1 MQTAEKTTTPH
12 TLVENLTQ
20 LISLPELYLR
30 LQKTIDDPDHTREQ
44 VAEILGH
51 DPALCARVL
60 RIANSAYYGF
70 PREIEAIDDAVGLV
84 GELELRNLVL
94 ATSVVGAMNSV
105 RFSGIDID
113 QFWEHSLLTGI
124 GGRLIARRLAGI
136 NAENLFLGGLLHDI
150 GRLVI
155 YQWDAPLAAAVE
167 RQSEERHQL
176 PDQAERE
183 VLGFDHAEV
192 GALLLE
198 TWSLPQEL
206 AEMARCH
213 HQYQLARGDSH
224 YVVLVLALANALANG
239 DAPEDVGPRVLAEAL
254 EIGAVALQDM
264 IESRDEQF
272 AELRGIL
279 LAP

>member
-1 MQTAEKTTTPH
+1 MLTAEKTVTPQA
-12 TLVENLTQ
+12 LVENLTQ

-30 LQKTIDDPDHTREQ
+30 LQKTIDDPTHTREA

-70 PREIEAIDDAVGLV
+70 PREIDTIDDAVGLI
-84 GELELRNLVL
+84 GETDLRNLVL
-94 ATSVVGAMNSV
+94 ATSVVGAMNGV
-105 RFSGIDID
+105 PYAGIDID
-113 QFWEHSLLTGI
+113 RFWEHSLLTGI
-124 GGRLIARRLAGI
+124 GGRLIGRRLNGI
-136 NAENLFLGGLLHDI
+136 DTENLFLGGLLHDI

-155 YQWDAPLAAAVE
+155 YQWDAPLAAAVQ

-198 TWSLPQEL
+198 TWDLPQEL

-224 YVVLVLALANALANG
+224 FAVLVLALANALGNG
-239 DAPEDVGPRVLAEAL
+239 EDPEDVGPRVLVEAL
-254 EIGAVALQDM
+254 EIGNVAMQDI
-264 IESRDEQF
+264 IEQRDQQF
-272 AELRGIL
+272 AEIRNLL
-279 LAP
+279 LA